1 MTQPMPILGKALAP
15 NLGQDARNRALRTF
29 LQGLGIDLLVAVA
42 ALVLANV
49 DSITDRQGLT
59 LFAVA
64 LGKTVVTTAASYV
77 MRRFLDGSS
86 VPTPLPPA
94 PVPQPNE
101 VEVAPKIL
109 GKA

>member
-1 MTQPMPILGKALAP
+1 MSNIRPILGKAVADLST
-15 NLGQDARNRALRTF
+15 DARNRALRTF
-29 LQGLGIDLLVAVA
+29 LQGLAVDLAVAVA

-49 DSITDRQGLT
+49 DTITDRQGLT

-64 LGKTVVTTAASYV
+64 LGKTVVTTAASYI
-77 MRRFLDGSS
+77 MRRFVDGSR

-94 PVPQPNE
+94 PVPAPNDDT
-101 VEVAPKIL
+101 PQTIL